1 MTDQPNEEESPS
13 INKLRNKLR
22 NAIWFASNFGKFG
35 VRLEMRSR
43 ADNTA
48 TILLS
53 HSGQELDRW
62 ELTPDEFAY
71 VVREFNPTKQPDQ
84 NQRNFSNN

>member
-1 MTDQPNEEESPS
+1 MTDQHNEEESPS
-13 INKLRNKLR
+13 ITKVR

-53 HSGQELDRW
+53 HSGVELDRW

-71 VVREFNPTKQPDQ
+71 VVREFNPKKQPNQD
-84 NQRNFSNN
+84 QRNFSNN

>member
-1 MTDQPNEEESPS
+1 MKDKHDESPS
-13 INKLRNKLR
+13 ITKLK
-22 NAIWFASNFGKFG
+22 NAIWFAEHFGRFG

-71 VVREFNPTKQPDQ
+71 VVREFNPTKQKDE

>member
-1 MTDQPNEEESPS
+1 MTDQPNNEESPS
-13 INKLRNKLR
+13 IDKLR
-22 NAIWFASNFGKFG
+22 NAIGFAQYFSKFG

-53 HSGQELDRW
+53 YNGEELDRW

-71 VVREFNPTKQPDQ
+71 VVREFNPKKQLNQDQ
-84 NQRNFSNN
+84 KNFSNN

>member
-1 MTDQPNEEESPS
+1 MIDQPNEESPS
-13 INKLRNKLR
+13 IDKLR
-22 NAIWFASNFGKFG
+22 NAIWFASYFGEFG

-53 HSGQELDRW
+53 HNGEELDRW

-71 VVREFNPTKQPDQ
+71 AVKEFNPIKQPNAD
-84 NQRNFSNN
+84 QRNFSNN

>member
-1 MTDQPNEEESPS
+1 MSQQQNEESPS
-13 INKLRNKLR
+13 VTKLR
-22 NAIWFASNFGKFG
+22 NAIGFANYFGEFG

-53 HSGQELDRW
+53 HCGEELDRW

-71 VVREFNPTKQPDQ
+71 VVREFNPKKQPNAD
-84 NQRNFSNN
+84 QRNFSNN

>member
-1 MTDQPNEEESPS
+1 MTDQPNKEEESPS
-13 INKLRNKLR
+13 IIKLR
-22 NAIWFASNFGKFG
+22 NAIWFASTFGKFG
-35 VRLEMRSR
+35 VHLEMRSR

-53 HSGQELDRW
+53 HSGEELDRW

-71 VVREFNPTKQPDQ
+71 AVQKFNPKKQPNQD
-84 NQRNFSNN
+84 QRNFSNN

>member
-1 MTDQPNEEESPS
+1 MTDQHNEEESPS
-13 INKLRNKLR
+13 IIKLR
-22 NAIWFASNFGKFG
+22 NAIWFANNFGKFG
-35 VRLEMRSR
+35 VRLEMMSR

-48 TILLS
+48 TILLF

-71 VVREFNPTKQPDQ
+71 AVREFNPTKQPNAD
-84 NQRNFSNN
+84 QRNFSNN

>member
-1 MTDQPNEEESPS
+1 MKDQHEEEESPS
-13 INKLRNKLR
+13 ITKLR
-22 NAIWFASNFGKFG
+22 NAIWFAENFCKFG
-35 VRLEMRSR
+35 VRLEMASR

-62 ELTPDEFAY
+62 ELTPEEFAY
-71 VVREFNPTKQPDQ
+71 VVREFNPTKQKDQ
-84 NQRNFSNN
+84 NQRNHSNN

>member
-1 MTDQPNEEESPS
+1 MTNQPNEDSPS
-13 INKLRNKLR
+13 ITKLK
-22 NAIWFASNFGKFG
+22 NAIWFANYFGKFG

-53 HSGQELDRW
+53 DNGEELDRW

-71 VVREFNPTKQPDQ
+71 VVKEFNPKKQPNQDQ
-84 NQRNFSNN
+84 KNFSNN